1 MIPNFLNYHYVNA
14 VSKSGINLTNKE
26 VSKDLDDIL
35 FTRLRHDQEEMRA
48 IAKMRSQLLES
59 NPSIDFEFNLLTTPE
74 YSVLH
79 GHKHGSQTFLM
90 SAQRNPDF
98 TFQSINVS
106 FSRSE
111 NLGPSNPSVR
121 SSRTVNAVFSEK
133 YTTQED
139 LNRLAV
145 SRLKSQNIPL
155 LLITRDP
162 ASLFFSGLTQALWA
176 YDGKYYQNE
185 FVKANP
191 YIGKKLKSINI
202 DFGLERA
209 IKGNDI
215 DFENQEVRD
224 LYFAYFHYIISN
236 YGRRL
241 TGDVHLSQIDYCFK
255 YTQMLDLMRTI
266 GDTPLIHI
274 LNLDQVDS
282 TPYLKKFLVT
292 NGFVKNNDHY
302 DVKKDNPRHS
312 TRTVSSIV
320 KEAFFESDHKCY
332 GYFGP
337 LADHLV
343 RSINTFNLLY
353 DSKNIVHLKA
363 NKNNRQTLGQHIRS
377 KKL

>member
-1 MIPNFLNYHYVNA
+1 
-14 VSKSGINLTNKE
+14 
-26 VSKDLDDIL
+26 
-35 FTRLRHDQEEMRA
+35 
-48 IAKMRSQLLES
+48 MRSQLLEP
-59 NPSIDFEFNLLTTPE
+59 NPSIDFEFDLLTTPE

-79 GHKHGSQTFLM
+79 GRKHGSQTFLT
-90 SAQRNPDF
+90 SAHRNPDF
-98 TFQSINVS
+98 TYQSINVS
-106 FSRSE
+106 FSKGE
-111 NLGPSNPSVR
+111 NLGPSKPSVR
-121 SSRTVNAVFSEK
+121 SSRTVNTVFSEK

-185 FVKANP
+185 FLKANP

-202 DFGLERA
+202 DFGLEGA
-209 IKGNDI
+209 IKGNNI
-215 DFENQEVRD
+215 NFENQEVRD

-255 YTQMLDLMRTI
+255 YTQMLELMRTI
-266 GDTPLIHI
+266 GDTPLTHI
-274 LNLDQVDS
+274 INLDQVDS

-292 NGFVKNNDHY
+292 NGFVRSNDHY
-302 DVKKDNPRHS
+302 DIKKDNPRHS
-312 TRTVSSIV
+312 TRTVGSIV

-363 NKNNRQTLGQHIRS
+363 NKNNRQTLGQHIGS